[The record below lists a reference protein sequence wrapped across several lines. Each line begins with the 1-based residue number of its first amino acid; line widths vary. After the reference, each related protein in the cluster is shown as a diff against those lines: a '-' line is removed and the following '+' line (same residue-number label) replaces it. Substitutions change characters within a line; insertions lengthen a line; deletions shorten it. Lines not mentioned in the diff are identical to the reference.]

1 MTYSDSPEQTFDLRT
16 FDSGHGRLAYLDAG
30 TGEPL
35 VLLHGGL
42 LDRRSWADQ
51 LPALL
56 PEYRVIAP
64 DTRGHGASDNAG
76 RPFRPADDLADLLR
90 HLGLGPVTVIGLSMG
105 GTIALDL
112 ALEHPELV
120 RALVISGNGTSE
132 SEFTDP
138 WLGELA
144 AHQTAALAEGDAE
157 AWLDS
162 FTSLASGPHRR
173 LDEVD
178 PEVVRRLKEMT
189 RSTVAKH
196 TPDEP
201 QYLVPVTDTWKRLT
215 GITVPLLAI
224 NGGIDSVDHINLA
237 ERVVRTVVEGR
248 AVIVEGTGHYPN
260 MERPEEF
267 NSHLL
272 GFLRTLP
279 TLPTLRG

>member
-1 MTYSDSPEQTFDLRT
+1 MTESTVTGSTDDLCF

-42 LDRRSWADQ
+42 LDHRSWADQ

-56 PEYRVIAP
+56 PAYRVIAL
-64 DTRGHGASDNAG
+64 DTRGHGASDNAS
-76 RPFRPADDLADLLR
+76 RPFRPADDLAALLR
-90 HLGLGPVTVIGLSMG
+90 HLGLGPLTVIGLSMG

-144 AHQTAALAEGDAE
+144 ADQTAALAEGDGE
-157 AWLDS
+157 GWIDS
-162 FTSLASGPHRR
+162 FTRLASGPHRR

-189 RSTVAKH
+189 RNTISKH
-196 TPDEP
+196 TPDDP

-224 NGGIDSVDHINLA
+224 NGGIDSADHVNLA
-237 ERVVRTVVEGR
+237 ERVVRTVVDGR
-248 AVIVEGTGHYPN
+248 AVTVEGTGHYPN
-260 MERPEEF
+260 MERPAEF
-267 NSHLL
+267 NAHLL
-272 GFLRTLP
+272 AFLGA
-279 TLPTLRG
+279 LRG

>member
-1 MTYSDSPEQTFDLRT
+1 MMQSAASDSSFVLRS
-16 FDSGHGRLAYLDAG
+16 FDSGHGHLAYLDAG
-30 TGEPL
+30 TGEPV

-42 LDRRSWADQ
+42 LDHRSWTDQ

-56 PEYRVIAP
+56 PEHRVISP
-64 DTRGHGASDNAG
+64 DTRGHGASDNAS
-76 RPFRPADDLADLLR
+76 RPFRPADDVADLLR

-112 ALEHPELV
+112 ALEHPELI
-120 RALVISGNGTSE
+120 RALVISGNGTGE
-132 SEFTDP
+132 SEFNDP

-144 AHQTAALAEGDAE
+144 AEQSAALAEGDAE
-157 AWLDS
+157 RWLDS
-162 FTSLASGPHRR
+162 FTRLASGPYRA

-189 RSTVAKH
+189 RRTVAKH

-224 NGGIDSVDHINLA
+224 NGGIDSTDHIGLA
-237 ERVVRTVVEGR
+237 ERVVRTVVDGR
-248 AVIVEGTGHYPN
+248 AVTVEGTGHYPN

-267 NSHLL
+267 NTHLL
-272 GFLRTLP
+272 GFLRA
-279 TLPTLRG
+279 LRG

>member
-1 MTYSDSPEQTFDLRT
+1 MTESTATGSPDGPRS

-42 LDRRSWADQ
+42 LDHRSWADQ

-56 PEYRVIAP
+56 PEFRVIAP
-64 DTRGHGASDNAG
+64 DARGHGGSANAS

-90 HLGLGPVTVIGLSMG
+90 HLGLGPVVVVGLSMG

-132 SEFTDP
+132 PEFDDP

-144 AHQTAALAEGDAE
+144 ATQSAALAEGDAE

-162 FTSLASGPHRR
+162 FTRLASGPHRR

-189 RSTVAKH
+189 RNTVAKH

-201 QYLVPVTDTWKRLT
+201 RYLVPVTDTWKRLT

-224 NGGIDSVDHINLA
+224 NGGIDSVNHIDLA
-237 ERVVRTVVEGR
+237 ERVVRTVVDGR
-248 AVIVEGTGHYPN
+248 AVTVEGTGHYPN

-267 NSHLL
+267 NAHLL
-272 GFLRTLP
+272 GFLRA
-279 TLPTLRG
+279 LRD

>member
-1 MTYSDSPEQTFDLRT
+1 MTDSAVTGRSAGLRS

-42 LDRRSWADQ
+42 LDHRSWLDQ

-64 DTRGHGASDNAG
+64 DTRGHGASDNAS

-90 HLGLGPVTVIGLSMG
+90 HLGLGPLTVIGLSMG

-112 ALEHPELV
+112 ALEHPDLV
-120 RALVISGNGTSE
+120 GALVISGNGTSE
-132 SEFTDP
+132 SEFGDP

-144 AHQTAALAEGDAE
+144 ADQAVALAEGDGE
-157 AWLDS
+157 GWLHS
-162 FTSLASGPHRR
+162 FTRLAAGPHRG

-178 PEVVRRLKEMT
+178 PDVVRRLKEMT
-189 RSTVAKH
+189 RNTVGKH
-196 TPDEP
+196 APDEP
-201 QYLVPVTDTWKRLT
+201 QYLEPVTDTWRRLT
-215 GITVPLLAI
+215 GVTVPLLAI
-224 NGGIDSVDHINLA
+224 NGGLDSADHVNLA
-237 ERVVRTVVEGR
+237 ERVVRTVVDGR
-248 AVIVEGTGHYPN
+248 AVTVEGTGHYPN

-267 NSHLL
+267 NAHLL
-272 GFLRTLP
+272 DFLRAQRAR
-279 TLPTLRG
+279 RG

>member
-1 MTYSDSPEQTFDLRT
+1 MTEPAVTGSLDDLRS

-30 TGEPL
+30 TGEPV

-42 LDRRSWADQ
+42 LDHRSWADQ

-56 PEYRVIAP
+56 PHHRVIAP
-64 DTRGHGASDNAG
+64 DTRGHGASDNAS

-90 HLGLGPVTVIGLSMG
+90 HLGLGPVTVVGLSMG

-120 RALVISGNGTSE
+120 RALVISGNGTGE
-132 SEFTDP
+132 SEFGDP
-138 WLGELA
+138 WLGELRDE
-144 AHQTAALAEGDAE
+144 QNAALAAGDGE
-157 AWLDS
+157 RWLDS
-162 FTSLASGPHRR
+162 FTRLASGPHRG
-173 LDEVD
+173 LEEVD

-189 RSTVAKH
+189 RNTVAKH
-196 TPDEP
+196 TPDDP
-201 QYLVPVTDTWKRLT
+201 QYLVPVTGTWKRLT

-224 NGGIDSVDHINLA
+224 NGGVDSVDHICLA
-237 ERVVRTVVEGR
+237 ERVVRTVVDGR

-267 NSHLL
+267 NAHLL
-272 GFLRTLP
+272 GFLGA
-279 TLPTLRG
+279 LRA

>member
-1 MTYSDSPEQTFDLRT
+1 MSDLRF
-16 FDSGHGRLAYLDAG
+16 FDGGHGRLAYLDAG

-42 LDRRSWADQ
+42 LDQRSWAAQ
-51 LPALL
+51 IPALL
-56 PEYRVIAP
+56 PEHRVIAP
-64 DTRGHGASDNAG
+64 DTRGHGASDNAS
-76 RPFRPADDLADLLR
+76 RPFRPADDVADLLR
-90 HLGLGPVTVIGLSMG
+90 HLGLGPVTVVGLSMG

-132 SEFTDP
+132 SEFNDP

-144 AHQTAALAEGDAE
+144 AEQSAALAEGDAE
-157 AWLDS
+157 RWLDS
-162 FTSLASGPHRR
+162 FTRLASGPHRA

-189 RSTVAKH
+189 RNTVAKH

-237 ERVVRTVVEGR
+237 ERVVRTVVDGR
-248 AVIVEGTGHYPN
+248 AVTVEDTGHYPN

-267 NSHLL
+267 NAHLL
-272 GFLRTLP
+272 GFLRA
-279 TLPTLRG
+279 LRG

>member
-1 MTYSDSPEQTFDLRT
+1 MTESAATGSPDDLRS

-42 LDRRSWADQ
+42 LDHRSWADQ

-64 DTRGHGASDNAG
+64 DTRGHGASANAS

-90 HLGLGPVTVIGLSMG
+90 HLGLGPVVVVGLSMG

-120 RALVISGNGTSE
+120 RALVISGNGTGE
-132 SEFTDP
+132 SEFKDP
-138 WLGELA
+138 WLGELRDE
-144 AHQTAALAEGDAE
+144 QNAALAEGDGE
-157 AWLDS
+157 RWLDS
-162 FTSLASGPHRR
+162 FTRLASGPHRR

-189 RSTVAKH
+189 RNTVAKH

-224 NGGIDSVDHINLA
+224 NGGIDSVDHIGLA
-237 ERVVRTVVEGR
+237 ERVVRTVVDGR
-248 AVIVEGTGHYPN
+248 AVIVEDTGHYPN

-267 NSHLL
+267 NAHLL
-272 GFLRTLP
+272 GFLRA
-279 TLPTLRG
+279 LRG

>member
-1 MTYSDSPEQTFDLRT
+1 MTYSAAPGSTFDLHS

-30 TGEPL
+30 SGEPL

-42 LDRRSWADQ
+42 LDHRSWADQ

-56 PEYRVIAP
+56 PEHRVIAP
-64 DTRGHGASDNAG
+64 DTRGHGASDNAR

-90 HLGLGPVTVIGLSMG
+90 HLGLGPVTVVGLSMG

-120 RALVISGNGTSE
+120 RALVISGNGTGE
-132 SEFTDP
+132 SEFNDP
-138 WLGELA
+138 WLRELA
-144 AHQTAALAEGDAE
+144 AEQGAALAEGDGE
-157 AWLDS
+157 RWLDS
-162 FTSLASGPHRR
+162 FTRLASGPYRG

-189 RSTVAKH
+189 RHTVAKH

-224 NGGIDSVDHINLA
+224 NGGIDSVDHIGLA
-237 ERVVRTVVEGR
+237 ERVCRTVVDGR
-248 AVIVEGTGHYPN
+248 AVTVEGTAHYPN
-260 MERPEEF
+260 MERPAEF
-267 NSHLL
+267 NAHLL
-272 GFLRTLP
+272 GFLRA
-279 TLPTLRG
+279 LRG